1 MHEYKATPA
10 ENTEVEKSLAEQ
22 PQHANAGYAKVACRR
37 MRQAF
42 KQKLIE
48 IIPALQG
55 RVYDVQPPSQT
66 AEEPYA
72 VMALGEEIWKSSW
85 AGYRQVIRIKLY
97 AGQAGLAQADVWA
110 NALIAGLHRE
120 SVTGEGEDTSAF
132 TAHYLGVRDAEKLDT
147 VTGKA
152 YRTLRFGVYV
162 PETEGGSA
170 APASGAAQP
179 DEWLAALVR
188 WTQKQLG
195 ETWSVYADAW
205 PAQPA
210 RQAVLWRMSGCET
223 RMAGASMYELRKRF
237 IGHITAPDTT
247 EENRAA
253 SALIEGFAAQI
264 QLPLDQDKGR
274 YMSTAEAS
282 ADLQADAILDGQ
294 LRLMLVQRRMR
305 PAEEAALIRRVEIH
319 PILK

>member
-1 MHEYKATPA
+1 MHEYEATPA

-85 AGYRQVIRIKLY
+85 AGYRQVVRIKLY

-110 NALIAGLHRE
+110 NDLIAGLHRE
-120 SVTGEGEDTSAF
+120 PVTGAGEDTSAF

-162 PETEGGSA
+162 PETESGSA
-170 APASGAAQP
+170 TTASGAAQP
-179 DEWLAALVR
+179 EEWLAALVR

-195 ETWSVYADAW
+195 ETWWVYADAW
-205 PAQPA
+205 PAQPG

>member
-1 MHEYKATPA
+1 MHEYEAAPD
-10 ENTEVEKSLAEQ
+10 ENTKVEKSMARQ
-22 PQHANAGYAKVACRR
+22 PQHASAGCAKAACCR

-48 IIPALQG
+48 IVPALQG

-110 NALIAGLHRE
+110 NSLIAGLHRE
-120 SVTGEGEDTSAF
+120 PVTGQGEDTSAF

-162 PETEGGSA
+162 PETEGSSA
-170 APASGAAQP
+170 IPASGAAQP
-179 DEWLAALVR
+179 DEWLAALTR
-188 WTQKQLG
+188 WTQNQLG

-205 PAQPA
+205 PAQPG
-210 RQAVLWRMSGCET
+210 RHAVLWRLSGCET

-237 IGHITAPDTT
+237 IGHIIAPDSA

-253 SALIEGFAAQI
+253 SALVEGFAAQI

-274 YMSTAEAS
+274 YMSTDEAS

-294 LRLMLVQRRMR
+294 LRLTLVQRRMR

>member
-1 MHEYKATPA
+1 MHEYEATPA

-120 SVTGEGEDTSAF
+120 PVTGAGEDTSAF

-170 APASGAAQP
+170 APANSAAQP
-179 DEWLAALVR
+179 EEWLAALVR

-205 PAQPA
+205 PAQPG

>member
-1 MHEYKATPA
+1 
-10 ENTEVEKSLAEQ
+10 
-22 PQHANAGYAKVACRR
+22 

-66 AEEPYA
+66 TEEPYA

-85 AGYRQVIRIKLY
+85 AGYRQVVRIKLY

-120 SVTGEGEDTSAF
+120 PVTGAGADTSAF

-162 PETEGGSA
+162 PETEGGLDV
-170 APASGAAQP
+170 PASGTTQP
-179 DEWLAALVR
+179 EEWLAALVR

-205 PAQPA
+205 PAQPG
-210 RQAVLWRMSGCET
+210 RHAVLWRMCGCET

>member
-1 MHEYKATPA
+1 
-10 ENTEVEKSLAEQ
+10 
-22 PQHANAGYAKVACRR
+22 

-85 AGYRQVIRIKLY
+85 AGYRQVVRIKLY

-120 SVTGEGEDTSAF
+120 PVTGAGEDTSAF
-132 TAHYLGVRDAEKLDT
+132 TAHYLGVRDAEKLDD

-162 PETEGGSA
+162 PETEGVSA
-170 APASGAAQP
+170 VPASGATQP
-179 DEWLAALVR
+179 EEWLAALVR

-205 PAQPA
+205 PAQPG
-210 RQAVLWRMSGCET
+210 RHAVLWRMSGCET

>member
-1 MHEYKATPA
+1 
-10 ENTEVEKSLAEQ
+10 
-22 PQHANAGYAKVACRR
+22 

-85 AGYRQVIRIKLY
+85 AGYRQVVRIKLY

-120 SVTGEGEDTSAF
+120 PVTGAGEDTSAF

-147 VTGKA
+147 VAGKA

-162 PETEGGSA
+162 PETEGGSP
-170 APASGAAQP
+170 APANGATQP
-179 DEWLAALVR
+179 EEWLGALVR

-205 PAQPA
+205 PAQPG
-210 RQAVLWRMSGCET
+210 RHAVLWRMSGCET

>member
-1 MHEYKATPA
+1 
-10 ENTEVEKSLAEQ
+10 
-22 PQHANAGYAKVACRR
+22 

-85 AGYRQVIRIKLY
+85 AGYRQVVRIKLY

-120 SVTGEGEDTSAF
+120 PVTGAGEDTSAF

-162 PETEGGSA
+162 PESEGGSP
-170 APASGAAQP
+170 APANGATQP
-179 DEWLAALVR
+179 EEWLAALVR
-188 WTQKQLG
+188 WTQKQLS

-205 PAQPA
+205 PAQPG

-237 IGHITAPDTT
+237 IGHITASDTT

-253 SALIEGFAAQI
+253 STLIEGFAAQI

>member
-1 MHEYKATPA
+1 
-10 ENTEVEKSLAEQ
+10 
-22 PQHANAGYAKVACRR
+22 

-85 AGYRQVIRIKLY
+85 AGYRQVVRIKLY

-120 SVTGEGEDTSAF
+120 PVTGAGEDTSAF

-162 PETEGGSA
+162 PETEGGLA
-170 APASGAAQP
+170 VPASGATQP
-179 DEWLAALVR
+179 EEWLAALVH

-205 PAQPA
+205 PAQPG
-210 RQAVLWRMSGCET
+210 RHAVLWRMSGCET